1 MTREEAFQKLL
12 ETDPEFKE
20 WYEEHEE
27 LKWKVHKLD
36 KHNPPDP
43 ELEAEEQRLKRKK
56 KKLQNRLILMLIGLK
71 KQYIHDKIKNWL
83 RKLQI

>member
-1 MTREEAFQKLL
+1 MTREEAIQKLL

-43 ELEAEEQRLKRKK
+43 ELEAEEQRLKR
-56 KKLQNRLILMLIGLK
+56 
-71 KQYIHDKIKNWL
+71 
-83 RKLQI
+83 RKLYLKDLMEIRIKEFIAKNEQAA